1 MHLVYLCNEYPP
13 FAHGGIGVKYQ
24 RIARQLVKEGWQVSV
39 VGVYRVDDYFQ
50 EHDQGVVVHR
60 LPAIVKR
67 GPVSLINALRINR
80 CLQQIHKESPIDLIE
95 SQEAGLAF
103 LPRLFPAKKIIRMS
117 GGHNFFAA
125 TLGTKSRF
133 WRNLM
138 ERLSFSRADA
148 ICAVSSFVANTTRE
162 LLNLNDSK
170 ITVLPNPVDTDL
182 FKPLAG
188 IQEEQGMILFVGTV
202 TEKKGIRQL
211 IEAMPAIQ
219 KAVPAAH
226 LYIVGRDSF
235 DKQTGKSYTDYLKKN
250 MAQDIFGSIQFVG
263 PVPNKEVNDWVAR
276 AEVCVYPSHMEAQG
290 IVVIEA
296 MAAGKAVVASK
307 LGPGP
312 ELINHGIDGLL
323 CDPYNPVDIADKV
336 TSLLTDPV
344 LRQNLSLMARKKV
357 EANFSIGVLIAKNLS
372 FYDTVLGK

>member
-1 MHLVYLCNEYPP
+1 MHILYLCNEFPPYP
-13 FAHGGIGVKYQ
+13 HGGIGSFVQ
-24 RIARQLVKEGWQVSV
+24 TIAKELTKQGHKVTV
-39 VGVYRVDDYFQ
+39 IGVYRQSKMTVENDAGIEIIRIPNSKIPKIGF
-50 EHDQGVVVHR
+50 
-60 LPAIVKR
+60 IINNFN
-67 GPVSLINALRINR
+67 LINHIKT
-80 CLQQIHKESPIDLIE
+80 CDKKKHIDVIE
-95 SQEAGLAF
+95 GQENAF
-103 LPRLFPAKKIIRMS
+103 AFHPKKTSWKKVIRMH
-117 GGHNFFAA
+117 GGHHFFFSE
-125 TLGTKSRF
+125 LGQKPRIWHSF
-133 WRNLM
+133 I
-138 ERLSFSRADA
+138 ERRSFSRVDA
-148 ICAVSSFVANTTRE
+148 FGAVSSFVAETTTK
-162 LLNLNDSK
+162 LLKLAGRQ
-170 ITVLPNPVDTDL
+170 ITILPNPVDTDL

-188 IQEEQGMILFVGTV
+188 IQEEPGMILFVGTV

-219 KAVPAAH
+219 KAIPAAH
-226 LYIVGRDSF
+226 LFVVGRDSF
-235 DKQTGKSYTDYLKKN
+235 DKKTGKSYTDYLKKN
-250 MAQDIFGSIQFVG
+250 IAQDISGSIQFIG
-263 PVPNKEVNDWVAR
+263 PIPNKEVSEWVAR
-276 AEVCVYPSHMEAQG
+276 AQVCVYPSHMEAQG

-357 EANFSIGVLIAKNLS
+357 EEKFSIDVIIAKNIS